1 MNELR
6 NWLDNRIGY
15 RDFVNE
21 MVCPNIPGGARW
33 RYVWGTTLVFAFLVQ
48 MVTGLFLWANY
59 SPNAL
64 GAWESVYF
72 IQYEMQGGWL
82 LRGIHHY
89 MASAM
94 IVLLALHFLQVVID
108 GAYRAPREFNFWTGL
123 VLMKIVLALS
133 LTGYLLPWDQRGYRA
148 TQVSTNLMSLVP
160 IVGGNV
166 QRVVVGGPDYGHAT
180 LTRFFA
186 LHAGILPWCLIAFLV
201 LHVYLFRRQGGKRV
215 QVEDKPM
222 GRYFPDQ
229 FLRDSVA
236 CLAVLSVVMAFVLK
250 GLFFA
255 PHDAV
260 PGLPIQAHLGAELG
274 APADASQGF
283 NAARPE
289 WYFLFLFQLLKFF
302 PGEQEIYGA
311 IVIPGIIMTALFLM
325 PIVGRWEIGHRFN
338 LTLLVALMLGVG
350 FLTSL
355 AVYNDWV
362 DEEFQQAKIEA
373 RDMAN
378 RAVLL
383 AQGPDGIP
391 EGGAVA
397 VMRRDAKTQGPLLF
411 AQHCASCHSYQPV
424 DGLLTYDEQRGQG
437 LKPPESM
444 SAPNLYKFGTSE
456 WIAAFLNPKPKMI
469 PVLPAEGQDAVD
481 FPNADQDAPLE
492 EVELVNVQG
501 PHFFGGSAH
510 VEGEMADYIIST
522 MGDEEEW
529 TQEEIDAVVAALA
542 NESGLESVEQ
552 LGADKIAAGTKLLQ
566 DEDRC
571 AGCHKFN
578 AENDFAYAPDLSGYG
593 SKAWLTEFIS
603 NPEAGRFYG
612 SSNDR
617 MPAFYDDPHSP
628 RENRLTLDQL
638 TLIVDWLRADWYE
651 PEPTPTV
658 QGLAAVR
665 MLLSGE
671 APQVESELTTVEQVN
686 ADETDPS
693 QASEPA
699 TQDEENNSDTGE
711 KEGEPG
717 NGVGDSE

>member
-15 RDFVNE
+15 RNFVSE
-21 MVCPNIPGGARW
+21 IVCPNIPGGARW

-48 MVTGLFLWANY
+48 MVTGFFLWANY
-59 SPNAL
+59 SPNAQ

-72 IQYEMQGGWL
+72 IQYEMHGGWL

-89 MASAM
+89 MAAAM

-123 VLMKIVLALS
+123 ALMKIVLALS

-160 IVGGNV
+160 VAGSHV

-186 LHAGILPWCLIAFLV
+186 LHAGFLPWCLIAFLV
-201 LHVYLFRRQGGKRV
+201 LHVYLFRRQGGKRIV
-215 QVEDKPM
+215 DDERPL

-236 CLAVLSVVMAFVLK
+236 CLAVLVVVMAFVLK

-255 PHDAV
+255 PHEET

-283 NAARPE
+283 NSARPE
-289 WYFLFLFQLLKFF
+289 WYFLFLFQFLKFF

-311 IVIPGIIMTALFLM
+311 IVIPGVIMTALFLM
-325 PIVGRWEIGHRFN
+325 PIIGRWQIGHRFN
-338 LTLLVALMLGVG
+338 IVLVVALILGVG

-362 DEEFQQAKIEA
+362 DEEFQQAKVDA
-373 RDMAN
+373 RETAN

-383 AQGPDGIP
+383 AQGPEGIP
-391 EGGAVA
+391 EGGAVS

-424 DGLLTYDEQRGQG
+424 EGMLMLDELRGEG

-456 WIAAFLNPKPKMI
+456 WVAAFLNPQPQTI
-469 PVLPAEGQDAVD
+469 PILPVDDPGVVDVPEEDQAAAV
-481 FPNADQDAPLE
+481 E
-492 EVELVNVQG
+492 EVELVNVQS
-501 PHFFGGSAH
+501 PHFFGGTVH
-510 VEGEMADYIIST
+510 VEGEMADYIVTT
-522 MGDEEEW
+522 MSDKDEW
-529 TQEEIDAVVAALA
+529 TQDQIDAVVAALA
-542 NESGLESVEQ
+542 NESGLESVEK
-552 LGADKIAAGTKLLQ
+552 LGADKIATGTKLLQ

-593 SKAWLTEFIS
+593 SKQWLIEFIS

-628 RENRLTLDQL
+628 LENRLTMDQL
-638 TLIVDWLRADWYE
+638 TLIVDWLRADWYA
-651 PEPTPTV
+651 PEPTPPV
-658 QGLAAVR
+658 HGLAALR
-665 MLLSGE
+665 MLLTGE
-671 APQVESELTTVEQVN
+671 APKIESEALLVDKDDVESSDSPNPSETAESADTTS
-686 ADETDPS
+686 P
-693 QASEPA
+693 
-699 TQDEENNSDTGE
+699 
-711 KEGEPG
+711 
-717 NGVGDSE
+717 NGVEPEEDTADDKGNSE